1 MVFRVRIVTNN
12 PSIRI
17 IWAWFRSIHSAD
29 IFRLLMTSPSQGL
42 TGNERWRVKF
52 CSAEVKK
59 SGEVVGCFCSFLLIM
74 KMNVTGLLRVE
85 LLCFKNYWTIT
96 SLWLK
101 CASWLFNFSDFKLG
115 LFSIMCSTDLLF
127 VVTLKV
133 IEAKLS
139 RSNKRKFNSA
149 IKHFFYF
156 LRC

>member
-1 MVFRVRIVTNN
+1 MKDGESSFVWQKLR
-12 PSIRI
+12 
-17 IWAWFRSIHSAD
+17 
-29 IFRLLMTSPSQGL
+29 
-42 TGNERWRVKF
+42 
-52 CSAEVKK
+52 K
-59 SGEVVGCFCSFLLIM
+59 SGEIVSWFCSFLLIM
-74 KMNVTGLLRVE
+74 EMNVTGLLRVE

-139 RSNKRKFNSA
+139 RSNKRNFNSA
-149 IKHFFYF
+149 IKHFFKIFYAVNLKERNKQMNRWWF
-156 LRC
+156 W